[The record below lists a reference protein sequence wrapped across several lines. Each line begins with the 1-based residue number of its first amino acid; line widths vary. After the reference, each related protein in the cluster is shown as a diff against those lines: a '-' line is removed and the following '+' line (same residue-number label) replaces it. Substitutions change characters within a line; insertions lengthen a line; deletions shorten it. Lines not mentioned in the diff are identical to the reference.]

1 MSQQRT
7 NKFSVGRLSDTQKKA
22 PGSPITARETC
33 PALTPHAHATRPP
46 RLLFAVGWRGRRPNT
61 HAHIHAH
68 VECRGGT
75 LPPITSPHERH
86 RYLGLSLTRSRRS
99 SRRRPQ
105 AINCPCASA
114 NIHAR
119 ARTRVFPSH
128 TKVRSGSLLPRA
140 LVPLSPTHTQHIPP
154 ARGTAAPSLSLWR
167 FAHAHTSPQIHDHHP
182 PLLACVHSLPIL
194 SLSLSLSLSVASA
207 AAAAAALFAT
217 RTRHSR
223 GASRGRTPQFY

>member
-1 MSQQRT
+1 MQVQVGERGHVRLYLHSKAKIENCSQCLSQQRT

-128 TKVRSGSLLPRA
+128 TQKVRSGSLLPRA
-140 LVPLSPTHTQHIPP
+140 LVPLSPTHTHTHTSRAWHRSPL
-154 ARGTAAPSLSLWR
+154 SLSLWR

-182 PLLACVHSLPIL
+182 PLLACVHSPHSL
-194 SLSLSLSLSVASA
+194 SLSLSLSL
-207 AAAAAALFAT
+207 
-217 RTRHSR
+217 
-223 GASRGRTPQFY
+223 